1 MSRLRTLST
10 GAWIAIGIVAGSILA
25 PATAVAATSLV
36 GIVGPNNV
44 RAGVTTAGQ
53 LRTAEAAPYAFQAYA
68 RNGVVLGSCSVI
80 TSSVGTKAYIAKQ
93 IAFDVYALDSS
104 PGPSDYVAVYTDALC
119 QSQPIAMVTAASVNT
134 WTYPLDP
141 GFAIQ
146 AGGGLYVEAY
156 GGVEANVTVYGYT
169 VGATDVPA
177 TTPISTP
184 TP

>member
-1 MSRLRTLST
+1 VSRLRSLST
-10 GAWIAIGIVAGSILA
+10 GAWIAIGLVAGSILA

-44 RAGVTTAGQ
+44 RAGVTSAGQ
-53 LRTAEAAPYAFQAYA
+53 LRTAEAAPYAFQVYA
-68 RNGVVLGSCSVI
+68 RNGVVSGGCSVI
-80 TSSVGTKAYIAKQ
+80 TTSVGTKAYIAKQ
-93 IAFDVYALDSS
+93 VVFNVYEDPT
-104 PGPSDYVAVYTDALC
+104 PGAGDYVALYSDAAC
-119 QSQPIAMVTAASVNT
+119 SSQPIAVVTPGLVNA

-146 AGGGLYVEAY
+146 AGGGLYAQAF
-156 GGVEANVTVYGYT
+156 GGVESDVTVYGYT

-184 TP
+184 SP